1 MRANVLNVLTKVTGA
16 AGLGLV
22 LYDAH
27 HYGKTNSHMGEL
39 DHKAHQLKGRY
50 MDEMMLDKPS
60 IIKQEAKHKIF
71 NFFVHEKMS
80 EPYVLAKGYGDGF
93 MSMLTQHIVP
103 FGLSIGALVTRGV
116 ASKFCGLG
124 LLAYG
129 AMFLAEEIAGPHH

>member
-1 MRANVLNVLTKVTGA
+1 MRANLLNVLTKVTGA

-27 HYGKTNSHMGEL
+27 KYGKTNSHMGEM
-39 DHKAHQLKGRY
+39 DHKAHQLKSRY
-50 MDEMMLDKPS
+50 MDEMKLDKPS
-60 IIKQEAKHKIF
+60 IVKQETKHRIF

-93 MSMLTQHIVP
+93 MSMLTQHVVP
-103 FGLSIGALVTRGV
+103 FGLSIGALVTNGIV
-116 ASKFCGLG
+116 SKFCGAG

-129 AMFLAEEIAGPHH
+129 AMFLAEEFAGPHH

>member
-1 MRANVLNVLTKVTGA
+1 MRANALNVLTKVTGA
-16 AGLGLV
+16 VGLGMV

-27 HYGKTNSHMGEL
+27 NYGKTNSHMGEL
-39 DHKAHQLKGRY
+39 DHKAHQLKSRY
-50 MDEMMLDKPS
+50 MEELKLDKPS
-60 IIKQEAKHKIF
+60 VIKQEAKHKIF

-103 FGLSIGALVTRGV
+103 FGLSIIALATNGIV
-116 ASKFCGLG
+116 SKFCGAG

-129 AMFLAEEIAGPHH
+129 ALFLAEEVAGPHH

>member
-1 MRANVLNVLTKVTGA
+1 MRANLLNVLTKVTGA

-27 HYGKTNSHMGEL
+27 KYGKSNSHMDEL
-39 DHKAHQLKGRY
+39 DHKANQLKSRY

-60 IIKQEAKHKIF
+60 IVKQETKHKIF

-80 EPYVLAKGYGDGF
+80 EPYELAKGYGDGF
-93 MSMLTQHIVP
+93 MTMLTHNVVP

-116 ASKFCGLG
+116 VSKLCGVG
-124 LLAYG
+124 LLVYG
-129 AMFLAEEIAGPHH
+129 AIFLAEEFAGSSH

>member
-1 MRANVLNVLTKVTGA
+1 MRANLLNVLTKVTGA

-27 HYGKTNSHMGEL
+27 KYGKTNSHMGEM
-39 DHKAHQLKGRY
+39 DHKAHQLKSRY
-50 MDEMMLDKPS
+50 MEEMKLDKPS

-93 MSMLTQHIVP
+93 MTMLTHNVVP
-103 FGLSIGALVTRGV
+103 FGLSIIALATNGIV
-116 ASKFCGLG
+116 SKFCGAG

-129 AMFLAEEIAGPHH
+129 AMFLAEEFAGPHH